1 MHKAVCRH
9 ADPWHTRPAELQQR
23 WATDSARATPAGI
36 DGFPDSS
43 TTSLPRSSRS
53 HGPHLDS
60 HLCQLPRP
68 WRRALVPKKI
78 KVPNRTEPC
87 RLRVCQ
93 HKPGNVKHNGNS
105 WLLVDHQDYCIIL
118 LHLHIW
124 IRSVFVLCGLGS
136 TLCLW
141 WPQLQRAT
149 SPLLLLYHITA
160 TLVAQQQ
167 LGSLGVAHVAHI
179 PGGTITL
186 QTSHLGI
193 GDNDNWQQVAVRPS
207 HRCRGSRRAWQGSR
221 AQGNPDGWQRRLLE
235 TPAKSK
241 SQIYTYQIKLHSCI
255 SYI

>member
-1 MHKAVCRH
+1 MIESVTDAQGRLQACWSLTYKACWASAKVGNWLSSGHTCGYLWIPCFINH
-9 ADPWHTRPAELQQR
+9 FTPQKQSVPWAASWQSSLSGSTSLAKSLSTQKDQGTEPYRTVSSAGLPTQQL
-23 WATDSARATPAGI
+23 
-36 DGFPDSS
+36 
-43 TTSLPRSSRS
+43 TTSWPPGLP
-53 HGPHLDS
+53 
-60 HLCQLPRP
+60 
-68 WRRALVPKKI
+68 
-78 KVPNRTEPC
+78 
-87 RLRVCQ
+87 
-93 HKPGNVKHNGNS
+93 
-105 WLLVDHQDYCIIL
+105 YCIIL

-179 PGGTITL
+179 PRGTITL

-241 SQIYTYQIKLHSCI
+241 SQICTYQIKLHSCI
-255 SYI
+255 TYI